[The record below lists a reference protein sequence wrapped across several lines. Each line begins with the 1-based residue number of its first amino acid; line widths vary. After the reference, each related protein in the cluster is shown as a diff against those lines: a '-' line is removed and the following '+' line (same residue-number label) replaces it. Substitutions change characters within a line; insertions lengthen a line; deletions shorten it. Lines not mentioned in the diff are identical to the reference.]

1 MASRLRRMY
10 TLIGVVSLLVATPI
24 AELRH
29 QAQSNRPQR
38 STHPAEV
45 STSRHVPI
53 QPSYRPSRGQ
63 TRFVA
68 RALSVAYLR
77 YANCLDD
84 GCRQRERAVIRRR
97 LQELLEYERRD
108 HQLRQLCRQL
118 TARWDDSMLE
128 ELMSYLYESTR
139 FGGDP

>member
-1 MASRLRRMY
+1 
-10 TLIGVVSLLVATPI
+10 
-24 AELRH
+24 
-29 QAQSNRPQR
+29 
-38 STHPAEV
+38 
-45 STSRHVPI
+45 VPI
-53 QPSYRPSRGQ
+53 QPSYKPSRGQ

-77 YANCLDD
+77 YADCPDD
-84 GCRQRERAVIRRR
+84 VCRQRERAVIRRR

-108 HQLRQLCRQL
+108 RRLRGLCRRL
-118 TARWDDSMLE
+118 LERWDDSLLE